1 MKTLFLATLI
11 LTVVGMV
18 MGQKKSDKQTIIETI
33 GNIFSGADERN
44 WTKVRTS
51 MAPEVYLDYTSL
63 AGGNPATLKR
73 EAIVESW
80 KGVLPGFQSTH
91 HHIGNFDV
99 KIEGSK
105 ANAKFSALALH
116 YLNNET
122 WAVVGTYDFALTKN
136 SKGEWSVEKMKLNLQ
151 KQDGNL
157 ELPKAAIENVKAK
170 VNFNAGKVSEE
181 NRRAV
186 EQFFTALEKLDI
198 QSFLKVWSDNGRQ
211 IMPLPRTDFPKN

>member
-11 LTVVGMV
+11 LSVVGMV
-18 MGQKKSDKQTIIETI
+18 MGQKKSDKQTITETI
-33 GNIFSGADERN
+33 SNIFSGADERN
-44 WTKVRTS
+44 WTKVQKA

-63 AGGNPATLKR
+63 AGGTPATLKR

-91 HHIGNFDV
+91 HQIGNFDV
-99 KIEGSK
+99 KIEGNK
-105 ANAKFSALALH
+105 ATATFSGLALH

-122 WAVVGTYDFALTKN
+122 WTVVGTYDFALSKN
-136 SKGEWSVEKMKLNLQ
+136 SNGEWSVEKMKLNLQ

-157 ELPKAAIENVKAK
+157 ELPKAAIENVKNN

-181 NRRAV
+181 NRAAV
-186 EQFFTALEKLDI
+186 EQFLRR
-198 QSFLKVWSDNGRQ
+198 LKSSIFN
-211 IMPLPRTDFPKN
+211 LS